1 MKRKNLFFAS
11 AMMLLIAGCGQQTP
25 EKEATKT
32 SASTVPDLGSEKFW
46 QRTTDG
52 SIVVTPDNFIRA
64 ESDLYLAGQVADGA
78 FGKFKHT
85 RDVAPVDNQLVI
97 RLNRDT
103 IYSAAVF
110 DLDAGP
116 VTVTLPDSQGR
127 FMSMLVINQDH
138 YNPLVG
144 YEAGD
149 YVLSREL
156 VGTRYGM
163 VAIRTLA
170 NPNNEADMKAARA
183 LQDAIAV
190 SQPGGP
196 GKFDIPS
203 WDQASQAKVRAALL
217 QLAGSLPDMRYSAGA
232 GPEDVDAVRRL
243 IASAAGWGL
252 NPDKDAIYLNVNPEQ
267 NDGKSVYQLTVK
279 EVPVEAFWSI
289 SVYNREGYYEPN
301 DENAYTVNSVT
312 GVKNDSG
319 EMVIQF
325 GDCGDAV
332 PNCLPVVEGWNYMVR
347 LYRPDDSI
355 LKGEW
360 QFPEAVLVSE
370 GQ

>member
-1 MKRKNLFFAS
+1 M
-11 AMMLLIAGCGQQTP
+11 
-25 EKEATKT
+25 
-32 SASTVPDLGSEKFW
+32 
-46 QRTTDG
+46 
-52 SIVVTPDNFIRA
+52 
-64 ESDLYLAGQVADGA
+64 
-78 FGKFKHT
+78 
-85 RDVAPVDNQLVI
+85 
-97 RLNRDT
+97 
-103 IYSAAVF
+103 
-110 DLDAGP
+110 
-116 VTVTLPDSQGR
+116 
-127 FMSMLVINQDH
+127 
-138 YNPLVG
+138 G

-149 YVLSREL
+149 YVLSRER

-170 NPNNEADMKAARA
+170 NPNDEADMKAARA
-183 LQDAIAV
+183 LQDAIVV

-301 DENAYTVNSVT
+301 DQNAYTVNSVT